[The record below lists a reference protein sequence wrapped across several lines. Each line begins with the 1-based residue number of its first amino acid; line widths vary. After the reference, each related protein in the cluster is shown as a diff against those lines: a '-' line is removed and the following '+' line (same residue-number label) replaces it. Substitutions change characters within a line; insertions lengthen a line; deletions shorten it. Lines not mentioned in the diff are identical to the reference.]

1 MTWVKPTLD
10 VDAWEAYAAGTRG
23 DHFAWWCQDR
33 LKLGQSQWA
42 GTQLVLE
49 PSWQLPI
56 MSEALA
62 VDDEML
68 PYWRTVVLVVP
79 RKCAKTTTLGAYAL
93 YSLVDGQ
100 GDPEIL
106 LAAGSDKQAGR
117 LFRVCTGF
125 VRRSQSLKDELVLRE
140 YIGEVARADGEGRI
154 ERLSSEGQTQHGANP
169 SLVVIDELAW
179 WRTPTLRR
187 SWAALTTADGA
198 RNDTQV
204 FAITTEG
211 EANGRS
217 ESILGELVDGN
228 EAMGDVERMAGVT
241 ISRDHDSRQ
250 LVYRFH
256 AVNARLADPRPLR
269 NARSKAKSEPSA
281 EMDAEVEALEQ
292 ELLASV
298 MPANI
303 ASWITEEYI
312 LGQARSAKVMPYDFL
327 QLHACVAA
335 EARDVWIS
343 ADRWE
348 ACGEPGLSVPAGA
361 NVCLAVDASYSHD
374 TTAVSWAWQTDDQRT
389 GVGVHVWA
397 AREDAPAH
405 DYQSGGVIRMEPVK
419 DWIIQFCS
427 EHQVSEIAFDPAYF
441 RETAETLQD
450 MGLPMLRMDQQTTAM
465 RDAEQVFH
473 DSVLEGKIAHDGDD
487 VLRRH
492 VASVVASRRPNGAW
506 RIRPIDQIGAIDG
519 VVAAIMAV
527 DRSQRTARKS
537 EPMVAFL

>member
-1 MTWVKPTLD
+1 MIAKPVLRAE
-10 VDAWEAYAAGTRG
+10 AWEDYAVGTRG
-23 DHFAWWCQDR
+23 DHFAWWAAGN

-42 GTQLVLE
+42 GNALVLE
-49 PSWQLPI
+49 PDWQAPI
-56 MSEALA
+56 MREALA
-62 VDDEML
+62 VDAEML

-79 RKCAKTTTLGAYAL
+79 RKNAKTATLGAYAL
-93 YSLVDGQ
+93 YSLVTGT

-117 LFRVCTGF
+117 LFRTCTGF
-125 VRRSQSLKDELVLRE
+125 VRRSQALRDELVLRE

-228 EAMGDVERMAGVT
+228 EAMGDVERMDGVT

-269 NARSKAKSEPSA
+269 AARAKAKSEPGP
-281 EMDAEVEALEQ
+281 ELDAEVESLEQ
-292 ELLASV
+292 SLLASV
-298 MPANI
+298 MPANV
-303 ASWITEEYI
+303 ASWITEDYI

-343 ADRWE
+343 ADRWD
-348 ACGEPGLSVPAGA
+348 ACLDDGLQVPEGA
-361 NVCLAVDASYSHD
+361 TVCLAVDASYSHD
-374 TTAVSWAWQTDDQRT
+374 TTAVAWAWQTDDQRT
-389 GVGVHVWA
+389 GVGVQVWA

-405 DYQSGGVIRMEPVK
+405 TFQSGGVIRMEPVK
-419 DWIIQFCS
+419 DWIINFCAAH
-427 EHQVSEIAFDPAYF
+427 EVAEIAFDPAYF
-441 RETAETLQD
+441 RETAESLSD
-450 MGLPMLRMDQQTTAM
+450 MGLPMLRMDQQTTMM

-473 DSVLEGKIAHDGDD
+473 DSVVEQQIAHAGDE

-506 RIRPIDQIGAIDG
+506 RIRPVDQIGAIDA
-519 VVAAIMAV
+519 VVASIMAV
-527 DRSQRTARKS
+527 DRSQRTARVS